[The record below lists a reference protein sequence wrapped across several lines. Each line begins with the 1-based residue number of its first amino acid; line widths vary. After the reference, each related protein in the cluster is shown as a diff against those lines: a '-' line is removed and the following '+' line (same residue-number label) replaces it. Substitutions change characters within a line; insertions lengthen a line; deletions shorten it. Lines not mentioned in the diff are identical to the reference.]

1 MNGINLAGT
10 CLLAKW
16 HTVYRGQDFNLGF
29 SMELVN
35 QIKYV
40 KRKDTRG
47 EPIRSKVA
55 MIISGAD

>member
-1 MNGINLAGT
+1 MNGINLADT

-40 KRKDTRG
+40 KRKDTSGNTTRL
-47 EPIRSKVA
+47 KVA
-55 MIISGAD
+55 MILSGAD